1 MKNQFKDKIVFIT
14 GGARGIGKGTAE
26 VFSERGAKLAIS
38 DLDGEELKKL
48 GILEADV
55 IFISSKSLSVNAR
68 LGKLEGT
75 EQSEAADLG
84 LRVIKDGKQLT
95 ISTTEISKE
104 SLIEL
109 AKKNEYN
116 KIVKNLDI
124 LNI

>member
-1 MKNQFKDKIVFIT
+1 MIDKRNKAINDATKYYDDGNFLIDLSRLISKKTTSQVQGSKNSLK
-14 GGARGIGKGTAE
+14 E
-26 VFSERGAKLAIS
+26 YLS
-38 DLDGEELKKL
+38 DLIGEELKKL

-55 IFISSKSLSVNAR
+55 IFISSKSLSVNSR

-75 EQSEAADLG
+75 EQSEATNLG

-109 AKKNEYN
+109 AK
-116 KIVKNLDI
+116 
-124 LNI
+124 